1 MAASVGLLQAT
12 VTNPDGQ
19 NRPAEYFI
27 TASAKYIYESP
38 VLEDRERI
46 VSDALDVSLAGF
58 ARITGTS
65 TDVRYAL
72 MKVAG

>member
-1 MAASVGLLQAT
+1 
-12 VTNPDGQ
+12 
-19 NRPAEYFI
+19 
-27 TASAKYIYESP
+27 